1 MMVPPSGK
9 EVSLRDCDMDMT
21 RHFDMPKS
29 AIWKGQSSCS
39 KNWIYLLTL
48 VTNSS
53 NTPEGTACL
62 KSLT

>member
-1 MMVPPSGK
+1 MVPPSGK

-39 KNWIYLLTL
+39 ENQIYLLPP
-48 VTNSS
+48 VTNS
-53 NTPEGTACL
+53 
-62 KSLT
+62 